1 MAARMNVERSR
12 PRNGTLSSLR
22 AELLKLRK
30 RPAVWVLALVWV
42 AVMALFGYGLTY
54 AIFANPPEGAV
65 PPGTDPQEALRSLLP
80 QNLLSN
86 VLLGFSSTGGGPI
99 ALILGAMA
107 MGGEYGWGTTKT
119 MLTQRPGRLGV
130 FAGKALSLII
140 ILLVFSALAFATG
153 AACSYA
159 VATFEETAVR
169 WPEAL
174 DILGAV
180 GAGWLILVV
189 WGSLGFALA
198 TLFRGTALAI
208 GLGLVYAVVLEGI
221 AGSLLAFN
229 EDFEDYRRALI
240 SESSNALSDLFGSPP
255 AAFGIPEPLVDPER
269 AILILLLYTLV
280 FLLLAAFA
288 FWRRDV
294 V

>member
-1 MAARMNVERSR
+1 MSTERR
-12 PRNGTLSSLR
+12 GARNGTLASLR
-22 AELLKLRK
+22 AEALKLRK

-42 AVMALFGYGLTY
+42 ALMALFGYLLTY
-54 AIFANPPEGAV
+54 VIFSNPPEGAV
-65 PPGTDPQEALRSLLP
+65 PPGADPDDVLKSLLP
-80 QNLLSN
+80 ENMLSN
-86 VLLGFSSTGGGPI
+86 VLRGFSGTGGGPI
-99 ALILGAMA
+99 ALILGAMV

-130 FAGKALSLII
+130 FAGKVLGLVLV
-140 ILLVFSALAFATG
+140 LLVFSVLGFATG

-174 DILGAV
+174 DVAGAV
-180 GAGWLILVV
+180 ASGWLILVA

-221 AGSLLAFN
+221 AGSLLALN
-229 EDFEDYRRALI
+229 EEYEGARRALI
-240 SESSNALSDLFGSPP
+240 SESSNALADLFGSPP
-255 AAFGIPEPLVDPER
+255 EALNIPESLIDPER
-269 AILILLLYTLV
+269 AILILILYSVV
-280 FLLLAAFA
+280 FVLLAAFV

-294 V
+294 T

>member
-1 MAARMNVERSR
+1 M
-12 PRNGTLSSLR
+12 LDSLR

-42 AVMALFGYGLTY
+42 AAMALFGYLLTY
-54 AIFANPPEGAV
+54 VIFSNPPEGAV
-65 PPGTDPQEALRSLLP
+65 PPGANPDEALNALLP
-80 QNLLSN
+80 ENLLSN

-130 FAGKALSLII
+130 FTGKAVSLVLFLFLFT
-140 ILLVFSALAFATG
+140 LLGFATG

-159 VATFEETAVR
+159 VATFEGTAIR
-169 WPEAL
+169 WPEL
-174 DILGAV
+174 IDIVGAV
-180 GAGWLILVV
+180 GSGWMILVV
-189 WGSLGFALA
+189 WGTLGFALA

-229 EDFEDYRRALI
+229 ENLEGVRRALI
-240 SESSNALSDLFGSPP
+240 SESSNSLANVFGSPP
-255 AAFGIPEPLVDPER
+255 EALGVPEPIVEPER
-269 AILILLLYTLV
+269 AVLILPLYAII

-294 V
+294 N